1 MEAETDKTRREK
13 SIRDAVETQTEL
25 CNDQFELIETQLNSG
40 EFAFDSANKIY
51 DFATAGLSVPNLQP
65 LLFLKVNT
73 FLDREERDV
82 FNFVL
87 IARDESREAAETHKI
102 EMKTNPYYFIQ
113 NDNYLLLRLVSSF
126 FSHWLFKFDKYKD
139 KLNQSF
145 RP

>member
-1 MEAETDKTRREK
+1 MEAETDKTRREQ

-25 CNDQFELIETQLNSG
+25 CNDQFELIETRG

-65 LLFLKVNT
+65 LLFLKVNA

-87 IARDESREAAETHKI
+87 IARDESREAAETHKM

-113 NDNYLLLRLVSSF
+113 NDNYLLLRLVSSCF
-126 FSHWLFKFDKYKD
+126 LRSGYLI
-139 KLNQSF
+139 
-145 RP
+145 R